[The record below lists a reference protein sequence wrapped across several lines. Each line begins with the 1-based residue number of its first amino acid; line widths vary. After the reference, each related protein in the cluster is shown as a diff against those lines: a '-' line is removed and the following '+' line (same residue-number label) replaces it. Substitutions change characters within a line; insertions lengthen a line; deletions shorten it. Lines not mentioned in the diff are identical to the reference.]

1 MKKKIIIF
9 VTIFLIISFGLGIF
23 TGYGPIPD
31 LVKEKLGIK
40 SQNLEKNFDSYYY
53 ENDFSSFVLE
63 IERITGDVLLTSPND
78 FKGVLDFLTRL
89 QN

>member
-40 SQNLEKNFDSYYY
+40 SQNLEKNFIAFRYARM
-53 ENDFSSFVLE
+53 F
-63 IERITGDVLLTSPND
+63 
-78 FKGVLDFLTRL
+78 
-89 QN
+89 